1 MDCVAGVFR
10 EVDARIILLTFPKS
24 SVMQIKQI
32 LVSVCSFCFLSIMMS
47 SYAAGTSPE
56 IDTRPLLRIGYI
68 ESSFSPFERK
78 GFQDTFEYLQREL
91 PQYRIRIQNYLVRDL
106 ERGVRNNEFEFFIG
120 ASGFYRRV
128 FRRGL
133 KDLATMTTPM
143 APDPNE
149 AVGTVFMV
157 PNDSPIKTVA
167 DMRGKRAA
175 ANFERGFSGV
185 YVPLGEVAAQG
196 YDPDN
201 FFNEIVAA
209 GSPMKKLLLAV
220 QDGRAEIA
228 LARACTVEELKQT
241 EPELVAQFRPIGLK
255 ANDGQFA
262 CLRSTDLY
270 PNWTFVATTMAPWQ
284 ASRDFTVALLSMP
297 PTKDGVAW
305 GVASDFLKAD
315 ELYKTLRAG
324 PYAYLRIQ
332 SVGDFLQKYWP
343 FIVLFLMAVVGM
355 MWHGRRVSH
364 LVDVRTRELRQ
375 SIQKEKDAMQEVQS
389 TKERLSQF
397 ERVSVIGAM
406 SSLLAHEI
414 NGPVSAISNS
424 CNALDRYLQDDDQ
437 HSPLIDKTVQLVLRQ
452 CERIT
457 SIVTQVR
464 RYARHED
471 LAREPIELGSA
482 LEKIVSVMQMRYRKV
497 KFELRRPP
505 EDVSICW
512 NPLEFELCLTNVMK
526 NGAEACQVQNEA
538 KVRVVLTRHEYTA
551 EIAVLDNGQTDA
563 KMLENASVPLR
574 SGKKSGLGLG
584 LLIVRTLIERAS
596 GNFSIVREAGHT
608 VARIRLPLTETN
620 NGADAG

>member
-1 MDCVAGVFR
+1 
-10 EVDARIILLTFPKS
+10 
-24 SVMQIKQI
+24 
-32 LVSVCSFCFLSIMMS
+32 
-47 SYAAGTSPE
+47 
-56 IDTRPLLRIGYI
+56 
-68 ESSFSPFERK
+68 
-78 GFQDTFEYLQREL
+78 
-91 PQYRIRIQNYLVRDL
+91 
-106 ERGVRNNEFEFFIG
+106 
-120 ASGFYRRV
+120 
-128 FRRGL
+128 
-133 KDLATMTTPM
+133 
-143 APDPNE
+143 
-149 AVGTVFMV
+149 
-157 PNDSPIKTVA
+157 
-167 DMRGKRAA
+167 
-175 ANFERGFSGV
+175 
-185 YVPLGEVAAQG
+185 
-196 YDPDN
+196 
-201 FFNEIVAA
+201 
-209 GSPMKKLLLAV
+209 
-220 QDGRAEIA
+220 
-228 LARACTVEELKQT
+228 
-241 EPELVAQFRPIGLK
+241 
-255 ANDGQFA
+255 
-262 CLRSTDLY
+262 
-270 PNWTFVATTMAPWQ
+270 
-284 ASRDFTVALLSMP
+284 
-297 PTKDGVAW
+297 
-305 GVASDFLKAD
+305 
-315 ELYKTLRAG
+315 
-324 PYAYLRIQ
+324 
-332 SVGDFLQKYWP
+332 
-343 FIVLFLMAVVGM
+343 MAVVGM

-424 CNALDRYLQDDDQ
+424 CNALDLYLQDDDQ

-563 KMLENASVPLR
+563 KTLENASVPLR